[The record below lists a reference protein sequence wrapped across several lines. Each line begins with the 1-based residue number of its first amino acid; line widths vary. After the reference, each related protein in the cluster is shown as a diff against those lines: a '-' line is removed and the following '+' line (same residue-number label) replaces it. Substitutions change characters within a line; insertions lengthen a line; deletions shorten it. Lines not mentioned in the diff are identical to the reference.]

1 MNFIDEL
8 LKDEK
13 VEWKKLGEVCEIK
26 RGRVISK
33 RYLEM
38 HQGEYPVYSSQTR
51 DNGKIGS
58 IDTYDF
64 DGEYVTWT
72 TDGAY
77 AGTIFYRSGKFFYY

>member
-33 RYLEM
+33 
-38 HQGEYPVYSSQTR
+38 
-51 DNGKIGS
+51 
-58 IDTYDF
+58 
-64 DGEYVTWT
+64 
-72 TDGAY
+72 
-77 AGTIFYRSGKFFYY
+77 